1 MNLRQIFLLIVALG
15 LVPIAMSYGL
25 VPQQSLRFLFDVSIA
40 DTNSVHIFRAIMGL
54 YLGFVLFWILGVIN
68 VRLRQAA
75 LYSLVV
81 FMFGLVAGRGL
92 SVIVDGMPH
101 WLLIVYL
108 LIELFL
114 AVLAFFCSKS
124 RNRYFSIVRQPHPDA
139 GQHQACGGCRNWP

>member
-1 MNLRQIFLLIVALG
+1 MNVRQIFLLIVALG

-25 VPQQSLRFLFDVSIA
+25 MPQQSLRYLFDVSIA
-40 DTNSVHIFRAIMGL
+40 DTNSIHIFRALMGL
-54 YLGFVLFWILGVIN
+54 YLGFALLWILGAFN

-81 FMFGLVAGRGL
+81 FMFGLAAGRGL

-108 LIELFL
+108 LIELVFCGIGVFL
-114 AVLAFFCSKS
+114 LKK
-124 RNRYFSIVRQPHPDA
+124 PE
-139 GQHQACGGCRNWP
+139 